1 MKKFSALIFI
11 VLLCSCAHQPD
22 AKTNAPFDG
31 VKFDNIEPFKDK
43 SIFDLFRWQIESMS
57 ESIPW
62 PDEIDSEQFKPY
74 SQRSVKPIITVIN
87 HASVLIQV
95 DNLNILTDP
104 HYSLRASPV
113 QFAGPKRVVKPAI
126 AFDDLPLIDIVLISH
141 NHYDHL
147 DLDTL
152 KRLNDRDA
160 PKFVAGLK
168 TKSFLEDN
176 GIKAAIELV
185 WWQSITANNTKIS
198 FVPAQHWSARG
209 IFDDREMLW
218 GGFYIENSYKIY
230 FAGDTGYGKF
240 FKRIKEKLGA
250 PDLSLI
256 PIGAYEPRW
265 FMKDSHLNPK
275 DSLQAF
281 KDLESKKMIGI
292 HFGTFK
298 LTDEGYNDPI
308 DTLHEEIKKLN
319 VDPLKV
325 IIPTFGKP
333 YSI

>member
-1 MKKFSALIFI
+1 MKKIAALLLT
-11 VLLCSCAHQPD
+11 VLLSSCTNQPFVQ
-22 AKTNAPFDG
+22 TTAPFDG
-31 VKFDNIEPFKDK
+31 SKFDNIEPFDDK
-43 SIFDLFRWQIESMS
+43 GIFDLLSWKVGSMS
-57 ESIPW
+57 ESTPW
-62 PDEIDSEQFKPY
+62 PDAVDSKQFTLS

-95 DNLNILTDP
+95 DNLNIITDP

-113 QFAGPKRVVKPAI
+113 QFAGPKRVIKPGI
-126 AFDDLPLIDIVLISH
+126 ALDDLPAIDIVLISH

-152 KRLNDRDA
+152 KRLRDRYA

-176 GIKAAIELV
+176 GINNAIDMD
-185 WWQSITANNTKIS
+185 WWQSIKANKTKIT
-198 FVPAQHWSARG
+198 FVPSQHWSARG
-209 IFDDREMLW
+209 IFDKREMLW
-218 GGFYIENSYKIY
+218 GGFYIENDYKIY

-240 FKRIKEKLGA
+240 FQLIKEKLGA

-265 FMKDSHLNPK
+265 FMKDAHLNPR

-308 DTLHEEIKKLN
+308 KTLNEEIKSLN
-319 VDPLKV
+319 MDPLRI
-325 IIPTFGKP
+325 IIPTFGKA

>member
-1 MKKFSALIFI
+1 MKKFSALIFT
-11 VLLCSCAHQPD
+11 VLLFSCAYQPD
-22 AKTNAPFDG
+22 ANTNAPFDG

-43 SIFDLFRWQIESMS
+43 SIFDLFKWQIESMT

-62 PDEIDSEQFKPY
+62 PDEIDSKQFKPY

-104 HYSLRASPV
+104 HYSLRASPF

-160 PKFVAGLK
+160 PKFVAGLR

-176 GIKAAIELV
+176 GIKAAIDLD
-185 WWQSITANNTKIS
+185 WWQSITANKTKITFDS
-198 FVPAQHWSARG
+198 KPKKRFV
-209 IFDDREMLW
+209 
-218 GGFYIENSYKIY
+218 
-230 FAGDTGYGKF
+230 
-240 FKRIKEKLGA
+240 
-250 PDLSLI
+250 
-256 PIGAYEPRW
+256 
-265 FMKDSHLNPK
+265 
-275 DSLQAF
+275 
-281 KDLESKKMIGI
+281 
-292 HFGTFK
+292 
-298 LTDEGYNDPI
+298 
-308 DTLHEEIKKLN
+308 
-319 VDPLKV
+319 
-325 IIPTFGKP
+325 
-333 YSI
+333 